1 MRRPQTSAVI
11 MLSNMWCQWRYQDV
25 ILQMNNIPMSH
36 DSQLMWFHSM
46 RVYLKKMKYSWY
58 FASVLSEPFKVE
70 GFHKW
75 SPEMIQIPRQSRKT
89 RCLDTARYTPRGR
102 GSTEGSTV
110 VHDPVSHNHRSGTLP
125 YMKGNKYWRYTHF
138 PRNHDYESGWVGG
151 GNSNSF
157 YFFIPIVGED
167 VPIWLA
173 HIYQMRWFNHQLVKI
188 IRKLNMYRLDLSPP
202 NPGFQSPPGSL
213 HF

>member
-1 MRRPQTSAVI
+1 MSMEISRCHPANEQHSDVTWFTI
-11 MLSNMWCQWRYQDV
+11 DV
-25 ILQMNNIPMSH
+25 IPQYESILWKRWSIVGTLLPFCRN
-36 DSQLMWFHSM
+36 
-46 RVYLKKMKYSWY
+46 
-58 FASVLSEPFKVE
+58 PFKVE